1 MLFEESTQQ
10 VSLIDFGISARL
22 SQETVQAA
30 NPEMLEGTLAYLSP
44 EQTGRMNR
52 AIDARTDLYS
62 LGVTL
67 YELLGGALP
76 FSGATAMEL
85 VHSHIA
91 RRPQPLFEVKETV
104 PLLLSDIVMKLL
116 AKLAEDR
123 YQSARGLKA
132 DLDTCS
138 EQLGKKGQLSPFP
151 LGTQDR
157 HGTLRIPQRLYG
169 RAAELR
175 VLYDC
180 FGRAENGG
188 VELLLL
194 GGYAGVGKSA
204 LINDIHKPIARRG
217 GIFISG
223 KFDQLTRSLPYAAF
237 AQAGRALIRQ
247 LLSEPAEELAKWREL
262 LLGRLGQTGR
272 LLTELIPELE
282 LVIGA
287 QPEVPELGPTESQN
301 RFALAAQNF
310 LRAFATADHP
320 LVLFLDDLQWADQAS
335 LQLLKSLLTDPDMGY
350 LLAIGAY
357 RNNEVDRS
365 HPLTLTVSS
374 LRESGVAV
382 RELTLNPLSV
392 GGVTALV
399 ADALQS
405 EREEVAPLAAL
416 VAQKTQGNPF
426 FINQFLGSLHQEKL
440 LSFDADGCR
449 WQWDV
454 ERCRTAMVTDN
465 VLTLMVGKLQ
475 RLPPAT
481 QEVLKLGA
489 CIGFEFELQTL
500 TVIAQRSPTEVAADL
515 WAALSAGLLIPQ
527 SEEYRFLYGGVA
539 GEAELA
545 RLGPDGG
552 LQVAFRFLHDRVQQ
566 AAYRLIKEEDRQA
579 LHARIGRLMLA
590 QPERTDKWLFESL
603 DHLSLAADLLQEPA
617 ECLAVAQL
625 CHTASRRAKSAAA
638 HPAGAKYAELG
649 LKLLAAAGA
658 NGAPGDKGA
667 RALDFDLQLLLAE
680 SAHAS
685 GHYEQAEVRFSALLQ
700 QASSNVE
707 HGRAALACMAMY
719 NTLGRKHDSLRIGK
733 LCLSRFGITLAET
746 PEAARAIARTG
757 FAEIERNLAGRE
769 PEELL
774 AAPELQDPEQRMILM
789 LLFQA
794 ATAGYFIHPALMVAP
809 MTQHINL
816 VMKAGSCD
824 LSAVGYA
831 VIGSCTAGLH
841 KRYQEAGRF
850 ARLSLAMTEKYPVC
864 ESMAQVYFIA
874 GAHTLPYVAHL
885 REMPPLLARA
895 VEVGL
900 QVGDFVY
907 ASWSSYAAV
916 LARFYAGDELRAVQ
930 KELDAAHHFG
940 LRTREPV
947 ASAFLK
953 LTGQAIANLEGRTR
967 GRASL
972 SDESFDEPAFV
983 TELTKLGMFTQLC
996 FYHVL
1001 KLQLAFLYGDPA
1013 AALTHAE
1020 VARALGAS
1028 AFVFYFLNELS
1039 YYHCL
1044 ALCAL
1049 YPQATAE
1056 QKQQYKQTLGRES
1069 EFLATLAKSCADNF
1083 AHKHLLVLA
1092 ESARIE
1098 GNALQA
1104 MELYDRAIA
1113 AAEQSGFIHQAGLA
1127 NELAARFYLGLGRSR
1142 TARHYL
1148 RDAYAAYR
1156 RWGSTGKLA
1165 ELTSRYPQ
1173 LLLGEG
1179 VKTRAASDGKL
1190 VVTATSLLSSGLL
1203 DTDLVLRFAQA
1214 IAGEIVLTR
1223 VIEQFLR
1230 IVVLNTAA
1238 QRGVLVLSRNEQ
1250 LMIEAVH
1257 SIEPDSVELD
1267 KNLPLAACSELP
1279 VAVVQRVARTREPMI
1294 LNAVELE
1301 QQFATE
1307 PYIAQRRPKSLLC
1320 LPMVH
1325 RSRLAG
1331 VLYLENSSVS
1341 DVFTADRI
1349 ELLHLLCAQGTIA
1362 IENALLYAHVQ
1373 LVSTQLTRAN
1383 DELSGANSRLHAVTA
1398 QVSRSNEELQATNAR
1413 LQSVTAELAE
1423 SNRELWAANER
1434 LQQEFR
1440 ERAQAEQARLALQEE
1455 VIRAQRE
1462 RLAELSTP
1470 IIPISA
1476 EIVVMP
1482 LIGTMDT
1489 QRAALVLDTA
1499 LAGAQAARARVVIL
1513 DITGMRH
1520 VDTSV
1525 AGTLINT
1532 GKALRLLGTH
1542 AILTGIRA
1550 EVAQTLVQLGVS
1562 LGGMITRSTLQ
1573 SGIAYAQKLVGE
1585 AQL

>member
-1 MLFEESTQQ
+1 VF
-10 VSLIDFGISARL
+10 LIDFGISARL
-22 SQETVQAA
+22 SQETVKAA
-30 NPEMLEGTLAYLSP
+30 NPETLEGTLAYLSP

-52 AIDARTDLYS
+52 PIDARTDLYS
-62 LGVTL
+62 LGVML
-67 YELLGGALP
+67 YELLCGALP

-91 RRPQPLFEVKETV
+91 RRPTPLFEVNGAV
-104 PLLLSDIVMKLL
+104 PLVLSDIVMKLL
-116 AKLAEDR
+116 SKLAEDR

-132 DLDTCS
+132 DLDACS
-138 EQLGKKGQLSPFP
+138 DALRKTGQLAPFP
-151 LGTQDR
+151 LGTKDR
-157 HGTLRIPQRLYG
+157 HDTLRIPQRLYG

-180 FGRAENGG
+180 FGRAEQGG

-204 LINDIHKPIARRG
+204 LINDVHKPIARRG
-217 GIFISG
+217 GIFIAG

-237 AQAGRALIRQ
+237 AQAGRTLVRQ
-247 LLSEPAEELAKWREL
+247 LLSEPAEELARWKEL
-262 LLGRLGQTGR
+262 LLLRLGQTGR
-272 LLTELIPELE
+272 LLTELIPELA
-282 LVIGA
+282 LIIGA
-287 QPEVPELGPTESQN
+287 QPPVPELGPTESQN
-301 RFALAAQNF
+301 RFALVVQKF
-310 LRAFATADHP
+310 LGAFATADHP

-335 LQLLKSLLTDPDMGY
+335 LQLLKALLTDPDMGY

-357 RNNEVDRS
+357 RNNEVEPS
-365 HPLTLTVSS
+365 HPLALAVGG
-374 LRESGVAV
+374 LREAGVTV
-382 RELTLNPLSV
+382 RELTLPPLPLP
-392 GGVTALV
+392 GVTALV
-399 ADALQS
+399 ADALQATK
-405 EREEVAPLAAL
+405 EEVAPLAAL
-416 VAQKTQGNPF
+416 VAHKTQGNPF
-426 FINQFLGSLHQEKL
+426 FINQFLGSLHQDKL
-440 LSFDADGCR
+440 LTFDSEAGR
-449 WQWDV
+449 WQWDL
-454 ERCRTAMVTDN
+454 EKSRAAMVTDN

-475 RLPPAT
+475 RLPLAT
-481 QEVLKLGA
+481 QEMLKLGA

-500 TVIAQRSPTEVAADL
+500 TIIAQRRPTEVAQDL

-527 SEEYRFLYGGVA
+527 SEEYRFLYGGAA
-539 GEAELA
+539 GELGLDK
-545 RLGPDGG
+545 LGPDGR
-552 LQVAFRFLHDRVQQ
+552 LEVAFRFLHDRVQQ
-566 AAYRLIKEEDRQA
+566 AAYRLIPEEDRQA

-590 QPERTDKWLFESL
+590 QAERTDKRLFESL
-603 DHLSLAADLLQEPA
+603 DHLNLAAELLREPA

-625 CHTASRRAKSAAA
+625 CHAASRRAQSAAA
-638 HPAGAKYAELG
+638 HVAAAKYAELG
-649 LKLLAAAGA
+649 LKLLAALGSER
-658 NGAPGDKGA
+658 D
-667 RALDFDLQLLLAE
+667 RALGFDLQLCLAE

-685 GHYEQAEVRFSALLQ
+685 GQNEQAEVLFTELLQ

-707 HGRAALACMAMY
+707 HGRATLACMALY
-719 NTLGRKHDSLRIGK
+719 NTLGRKHDSLRLGK
-733 LCLSRFGITLAET
+733 LCLSRFGVTIADT
-746 PEAARAIARTG
+746 PEAARAIVRTG
-757 FAEIERNLAGRE
+757 FAEIEKGLAGRE

-774 AAPELQDPEQRMILM
+774 AAPELHDPEQRMILM

-816 VMKAGSCD
+816 VMQAGNCE

-841 KRYQEAGRF
+841 KRYAEAGRF
-850 ARLSLAMTEKYPVC
+850 ARLSLAVTEKYPVC
-864 ESMAQVYFIA
+864 NSMVQVYFMA
-874 GAHTLPYVAHL
+874 GAHTLPFVAHL
-885 REMPPLLARA
+885 REMPALLARA

-916 LARFYAGDELRAVQ
+916 LARFYAGEELRAVQ
-930 KELDAAHHFG
+930 KELDAARHLG

-947 ASAFLK
+947 ARAFLK
-953 LTGQAIANLEGRTR
+953 LAGQAIANLEGRTR
-967 GRASL
+967 GRGSL
-972 SDESFDEPAFV
+972 SDADFDEPAFL
-983 TELTKLGMFTQLC
+983 TELTKHGLFTQLC

-1001 KLQLAFLYGDPA
+1001 KLQLAFLYGDA
-1013 AALTHAE
+1013 ATALTHAE
-1020 VARALGAS
+1020 VARALAAS

-1049 YPQATAE
+1049 FPQATAE
-1056 QKQQYKQTLGRES
+1056 QKLQYQQTLVKECD
-1069 EFLATLAKSCADNF
+1069 FLASLARSCADNF

-1098 GNALQA
+1098 DKPLLA

-1127 NELAARFYLGLGRSR
+1127 NELAAKFYLGLGRSR

-1165 ELTSRYPQ
+1165 ELTGRYPQ

-1179 VKTRAASDGKL
+1179 VRTRATPEGNL
-1190 VVTATSLLSSGLL
+1190 VVTSTSLLSSGLL

-1214 IAGEIVLTR
+1214 IAGEIVLTK

-1238 QRGVLVLSRNEQ
+1238 QRGVLVLNRQEQ
-1250 LMIEAVH
+1250 LVVEAVH
-1257 SIEPDSVELD
+1257 AIEPELVELD
-1267 KNLPLAACSELP
+1267 KNQPLGATGELP
-1279 VAVVQRVARTREPMI
+1279 VAVVQWVARTREPM
-1294 LNAVELE
+1294 LLSGAELE
-1301 QQFATE
+1301 AQFATE

-1325 RSRLAG
+1325 RSRLVG
-1331 VLYLENSSVS
+1331 VLYLENRSVS

-1349 ELLHLLCAQGTIA
+1349 ELLHLLCAQGAIA
-1362 IENALLYAHVQ
+1362 IENARLYAHVQ
-1373 LVSTQLTRAN
+1373 LVSTQLARTN
-1383 DELSGANSRLHAVTA
+1383 DELNGTNSRLHAVTA
-1398 QVSRSNEELQATNAR
+1398 QLTRSNEELQSTNDR
-1413 LQSVTAELAE
+1413 LQAVTAELAQR
-1423 SNRELWAANER
+1423 NHELSAANAR
-1434 LQQEFR
+1434 LSQEFR
-1440 ERAQAEQARLALQEE
+1440 ERVQAEQSRLALQEE
-1455 VIRAQRE
+1455 VIRAQSE

-1476 EIVVMP
+1476 EIMVMP

-1520 VDTSV
+1520 VDKSV
-1525 AGTLINT
+1525 AATLIST
-1532 GKALRLLGTH
+1532 GKALRLLGTQ

-1550 EVAQTLVQLGVS
+1550 EVAQTLVQLDVA
-1562 LGGMITRSTLQ
+1562 LGSMVTRSTLQ
-1573 SGIAYAQKLVGE
+1573 SGIAYAQQLVGR
-1585 AQL
+1585 AQR